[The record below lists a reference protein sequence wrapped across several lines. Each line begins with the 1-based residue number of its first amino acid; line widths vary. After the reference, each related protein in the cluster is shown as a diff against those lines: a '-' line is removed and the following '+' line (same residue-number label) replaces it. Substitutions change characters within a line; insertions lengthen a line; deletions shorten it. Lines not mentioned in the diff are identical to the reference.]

1 MARLGQG
8 LFQQQTQVLKPQQI
22 LVSTLL
28 QLPMLM
34 LEQKIKNELE
44 LNPVLEE
51 AEEWEDIEEEDE
63 QLDENPKEAEE
74 IKEEFEKI
82 EENNKSEEDKL
93 NEEVQEEVNLEELLP
108 NEDEMPDPKMPANRH
123 EEERDMPE
131 PYHKTMLEHLID
143 QLHMLKLNEKEFRI
157 GEYIIFNL
165 RDDGYL
171 DAEVTTETI
180 AQIFET
186 TPEKVEKI
194 LNMIQ
199 QFDPPGIAS
208 RNLKE
213 CLINQLALKNQNG
226 DYDIPL
232 KILNECYKDFVN
244 RRFEKVADELNLSL
258 DVVKDALEEI
268 SKLNPKPGEGYSDAK
283 QNYIVPDF
291 FVETVDGELVISLN
305 EYKTPGLRIS
315 NQYKKMIRS
324 PKKLDKEVKKFLK
337 EKIDSAKW
345 FIKAIRQRQATMQ
358 KTMEAIVQKQYDFF
372 TKGPEHIKP
381 MIMKDIAEEIE
392 MDISTVSRVCKGKYV
407 DTDFGIFE
415 LKYFFNEGMMTEDGD
430 DMSTLKIKE
439 QLKEIISNE
448 NPRKPLSDE
457 KLAKIL
463 NGEGIP
469 IARRT
474 VAKYREQLD
483 IPVARLRRSF

>member
-34 LEQKIKNELE
+34 LELKIKNELE

-51 AEEWEDIEEEDE
+51 ADEWEDIDEDDESIEENV
-63 QLDENPKEAEE
+63 QEAEK

-108 NEDEMPDPKMPANRH
+108 NEDDLPDPKMPVNRH

-131 PYHKTMLEHLID
+131 PYRETMLEHLID
-143 QLHMLKLNEKEFRI
+143 QLHMLKLDEKQFRI

-186 TPEKVEKI
+186 TPEEVEKI
-194 LNMIQ
+194 LKLIQ
-199 QFDPPGIAS
+199 QFDPPGIAA

-213 CLINQLALKNQNG
+213 CLVTQLALKNKNG
-226 DYDIPL
+226 EYDVLL
-232 KILNECYKDFVN
+232 KILNECYQDFVN
-244 RRFEKVADELNLSL
+244 RRFEKVADVLNISL
-258 DVVKDALEEI
+258 EEVKNALEDI
-268 SKLNPKPGEGYSDAK
+268 SKLNPKPGIGYSDAK

-291 FVETVDGELVISLN
+291 FVETVDGELVVSLN

-381 MIMKDIAEEIE
+381 MIMKDVAEEID

-463 NGEGIP
+463 NEEGIP

>member
-34 LEQKIKNELE
+34 LELKIKNELE

-51 AEEWEDIEEEDE
+51 ADEWEDIEEEDE
-63 QLDENPKEAEE
+63 PIEENVQEAEK
-74 IKEEFEKI
+74 IKEEFEQI

-108 NEDEMPDPKMPANRH
+108 NEDDLPDPKMPVNRH

-131 PYHKTMLEHLID
+131 PYRETMLEHLID
-143 QLHMLKLNEKEFRI
+143 QLHMLKLNEKQFRM

-186 TPEKVEKI
+186 TPEEVEKI
-194 LNMIQ
+194 LKLIQ
-199 QFDPPGIAS
+199 QFDPPGIAA

-213 CLINQLALKNQNG
+213 CLVTQLELKNKNG
-226 DYDIPL
+226 EYDVLL
-232 KILNECYKDFVN
+232 KILNECYEDFVN
-244 RRFEKVADELNLSL
+244 RRFEKVADVLNISL
-258 DVVKDALEEI
+258 EEVKNALEDI
-268 SKLNPKPGEGYSDAK
+268 SKLNPKPGIGYSDAK

-358 KTMEAIVQKQYDFF
+358 KTMEAIVQKQNDFF

-381 MIMKDIAEEIE
+381 MIMKDVAEEIE

-463 NGEGIP
+463 NEEGIP

>member
-1 MARLGQG
+1 
-8 LFQQQTQVLKPQQI
+8 
-22 LVSTLL
+22 
-28 QLPMLM
+28 MLM
-34 LEQKIKNELE
+34 LELKIKNELE

-51 AEEWEDIEEEDE
+51 ADEWEDIDEDDESIEENV
-63 QLDENPKEAEE
+63 QEAEK

-108 NEDEMPDPKMPANRH
+108 NEDDLPDPKMPVNRH

-131 PYHKTMLEHLID
+131 PYRETMLEHLID
-143 QLHMLKLNEKEFRI
+143 QLHMLKLDEKQFRI

-186 TPEKVEKI
+186 TPEEVEKI
-194 LNMIQ
+194 LKLIQ
-199 QFDPPGIAS
+199 QFDPPGIAA

-213 CLINQLALKNQNG
+213 CLVTQLALKNKNG
-226 DYDIPL
+226 EYDVLL
-232 KILNECYKDFVN
+232 KILNECYQDFVN
-244 RRFEKVADELNLSL
+244 RRFEKVADVLNISL
-258 DVVKDALEEI
+258 EEVKNALEDI
-268 SKLNPKPGEGYSDAK
+268 SKLNPKPGIGYSDAK

-291 FVETVDGELVISLN
+291 FVETVDGELVVSLN

-381 MIMKDIAEEIE
+381 MIMKDVAEEID

-463 NGEGIP
+463 NEEGIP